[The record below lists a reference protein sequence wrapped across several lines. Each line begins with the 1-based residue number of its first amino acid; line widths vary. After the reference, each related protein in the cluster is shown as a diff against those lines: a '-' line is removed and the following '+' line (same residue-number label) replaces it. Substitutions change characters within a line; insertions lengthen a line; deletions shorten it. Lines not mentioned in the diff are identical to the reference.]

1 MSEIAFIFPGQGS
14 QYVGMAQ
21 ALLPYPEALEVYHG
35 AKKYLGW
42 DLLAL
47 CLEGPEEKLAE
58 DLHAQLAVHVTNCA
72 YAAVLRNLKWTP
84 RLGSGFSL
92 GIFSALVAAGSLS
105 FEQGLEGVKVAAEM
119 MSIEGKSHRGAMAA
133 VIGLGEEEVQEI
145 CRKVPLAF
153 LASMNHAKQAVISGE
168 EGAVQ
173 RALDLCLQKGAL
185 LAKRLPIGWAIHTPL
200 MEGAT
205 GSFAKVVAP
214 WTVRPPEFPLLSYL
228 RAEFLMDPEEIKGEL
243 SRQFSSPNR
252 WSKVM
257 TRIIGEGIKTFVE
270 VGPGNV
276 LSQMARWV
284 DRGARIYPAQEILQ
298 RKGIAPE

>member
-1 MSEIAFIFPGQGS
+1 MSEIAFLFPGQGS

-21 ALLPYPEALEVYHG
+21 ELLTYPEAMEVFHG

-42 DLLAL
+42 DLLDL
-47 CLEGPEEKLAE
+47 CLRGPEEKLAE

-72 YAAVLRNLKWTP
+72 YAAVLRKMKWTP

-92 GIFSALVAAGSLS
+92 GIFSALVAAGSLT
-105 FEQGLEGVKVAAEM
+105 FELGLEGVKVAAEL
-119 MSIEGKSHRGAMAA
+119 MSAEGKSHRGAMAA
-133 VIGLGEEEVQEI
+133 VIGLREEEVQEI
-145 CRKVPLAF
+145 CREVPLAF
-153 LASMNHAKQAVISGE
+153 LASMNNARQSVISGE

-205 GSFAKVVAP
+205 RSFAKVVAHWP
-214 WTVRPPEFPLLSYL
+214 VRLPEFPILSYL
-228 RAEFLMDPEEIKGEL
+228 RAEFLKDPEEIKGEL
-243 SRQFSSPNR
+243 STQFSSPNQ
-252 WSKVM
+252 WSKVL
-257 TRIIGEGIKTFVE
+257 TRMIAEGINTFVE
-270 VGPGNV
+270 VGPGSG
-276 LSQMARWV
+276 LSQMVRWV

-298 RKGIAPE
+298 RNDAAPE